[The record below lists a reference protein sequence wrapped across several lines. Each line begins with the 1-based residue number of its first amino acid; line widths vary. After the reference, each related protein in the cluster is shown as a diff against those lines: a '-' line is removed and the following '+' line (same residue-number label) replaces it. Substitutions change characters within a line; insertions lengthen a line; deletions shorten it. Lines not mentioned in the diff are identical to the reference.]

1 MRRRN
6 GFTLVELLVV
16 IGVIAL
22 LISILLPALQR
33 AKEAANK
40 VACLSNL
47 RQLGLAMAAY
57 NADNK
62 GWFPHAGVGKLFEDW
77 VYWEYALDP
86 DQGQSKGRDASD
98 GRLVKYMGKKFNP
111 KHYSCPSDN
120 TVAARPA
127 GTYQFS
133 YTINYLITGYYSRD
147 ASGNLTINKQ
157 PHKITQIFHPSQKML
172 MVDESSLTIDDAC
185 WAPNNYAIDGHNL
198 ISNRHDKSAERSTD
212 PNYGRGNVLFAD
224 LHADFV
230 DRKLNVDPMNWDPD
244 VQ

>member
-16 IGVIAL
+16 IGIIAL

-47 RQLGLAMAAY
+47 RQLGIALASY

-62 GWFPHAGVGKLFEDW
+62 GWFPHCAAGQMPEDW
-77 VYWEYALDP
+77 VYWQPGRNLD
-86 DQGQSKGRDASD
+86 D
-98 GRLVKYMGKKFNP
+98 GRLVKYMGKKLNP
-111 KHYSCPSDN
+111 KNYICPSDN
-120 TVAARPA
+120 TAESRPS
-127 GTYQFS
+127 GVYQYS
-133 YTINYLITGYYSRD
+133 YSINYLITGYYTS
-147 ASGNLTINKQ
+147 AGPNQPYTYMET
-157 PHKITQIFHPSQKML
+157 PHKNTQILSPSQKML
-172 MVDESSLTIDDAC
+172 MVDESSSTIDDAC
-185 WAPNNYAIDGHNL
+185 WAPDHYMSDGHNL

-230 DRKLNVDPMNWDPD
+230 DRKLNLYPTNWDPD
-244 VQ
+244 VP